1 MADNQH
7 EKSQPKG
14 KSRGRVWILLIFA
27 LLIIF
32 HRPILLGAIHW
43 FAVHSAAKQNLRLDF
58 RAEGNVFTALTIRN
72 LRVMPTGPAAI
83 ESAEADYIRAE
94 YNIVSLIRRQ
104 PGFLDSLEARNA
116 RIVIDPSKV
125 RVKAAPRPREKVT
138 LPALFPDRVRLQDVS
153 VIVRDP
159 AHDFIAQN
167 VFLELSPRA
176 AGSLNVELL
185 QLPTGE
191 AWSRVNGIT
200 SYENRNLV
208 LRDVVLNDR
217 TRFALVN
224 IDASRLRQHTMAF
237 RINATLD
244 DGPVEIEASLTE
256 QARSVF
262 IKSHVAARNLALTSA
277 KKLGVFSAAPVEGE
291 IENLSFDFVGLLS
304 APKTWAIS
312 GSSVIRNFQVSGAT
326 FDRAASQVSAHDG
339 IATLQPFELSR
350 GESVLRLHGSM
361 QLPDRTDDL
370 GRSPARFEISGN
382 DLDLAGITS
391 SMANPLSGRVQVT
404 GTAEVRDQWLQA
416 NGHVVSG
423 RVASAE
429 GSAEKIDLTLMIKK
443 NLQGAPEKMPWFDS
457 LVASGSF
464 AAATVRR
471 GDYVADN
478 VTAQFEQRGSRLL
491 LKDAV
496 LQRAQN
502 QIILNGAVHL
512 LANPTEFSQQPAEA
526 EVTISAP
533 QVGDFWATESPNRVN
548 GTFNGLG
555 VVRWNGSLADGS
567 FNAYG
572 SNFKVRNLTIP
583 QLSTTASL
591 WQSKIFLNDFTANIN
606 QRDFV
611 NAQGTIELRG
621 NKTFAGRIGIDIA
634 DAATLKPL
642 LEAFGNKSE
651 LGGAFAMNWQG
662 RGSFAHLTQEG
673 SLKLTW
679 NKGRLGNMKAL
690 QANIDATYSPA
701 GLDVPIVFLG
711 SDKMDFQAS
720 VSARGEALEISKIQ
734 LDQGEAKYAVGY
746 VSVPFIWKNVGTGEP
761 VFPRNGKVAAT
772 VQSENLD
779 LKKLF
784 DDLGV
789 PPAASGFVNVKLQAD
804 GTLADLRARFELD
817 ARDLRNPKL
826 PSLDPATF
834 QIVAE
839 AAQNKMN
846 FTGQLK
852 QAKIQPVEITGS
864 VPFDA
869 GKVLSTFSLDEN
881 IPLQAKVLL
890 PRSSVNF
897 LRQFIPAVEQLD
909 GDIAMDVAVGGTI
922 ARPSFTGSGDIT
934 INAARFTDATLPAL
948 RGFQSRLIFRDNIL
962 TLEKFQGDLAGGPFT
977 LGGRVVFTK
986 LTEAN
991 IDLDLR
997 AESILIAR
1005 NDSVTARADA
1015 ELKVTGPIMGA
1026 TVKGSVALTNS
1037 HFLKDIDLIPIGL
1050 PGRPAPPPMVED
1062 RPDYSIREPP
1072 MRDWKFDVAIR
1083 TKDPVSIRGNLAN
1096 GAAVADLHL
1105 GGTGLHPELKG
1116 TVKFQNVEATLPFS
1130 RLDVTNGFLY
1140 FDPSDS
1146 FNPKIDLQG
1155 TSVVR
1160 DYTVRV
1166 YVYGSSLAPQAVFTS
1181 EPPLPQEEII
1191 SLLATGTTRQEL
1203 AGNSSVL
1210 AGRAAMLLVQQLYR
1224 KVFKKGQP
1232 TESNSVFDR
1241 LQVDVGGVDPRTG
1254 RQQASGRFKVNENWV
1269 LVGDI
1274 GVGGEFRGLVKY
1286 LIRFH

>member
-1 MADNQH
+1 VADNQH
-7 EKSQPKG
+7 EKSQAKG

-27 LLIIF
+27 VLIIF
-32 HRPILLGAIHW
+32 HRPILLGVIHW

-72 LRVMPTGPAAI
+72 LHVAPTGPAAI
-83 ESAEADYIRAE
+83 ESADADYIRAE
-94 YNIVSLIRRQ
+94 YNIISLIR
-104 PGFLDSLEARNA
+104 GDSDFLDLVEARNA

-125 RVKAAPRPREKVT
+125 RVKTAPRPREKVT
-138 LPALFPDRVRLQDVS
+138 LPAVFPARARLQDVT

-159 AHDFIAQN
+159 AHDFIAEN
-167 VFLELSPRA
+167 AFLELNPRA
-176 AGSLNVELL
+176 AGALDIALL

-191 AWSRVNGIT
+191 AWTRVTGIT
-200 SYENRNLV
+200 SYENRNLI

-217 TRFALVN
+217 TRFALLN
-224 IDASRLRQHTMAF
+224 IDASRIRDHAIAF
-237 RINATLD
+237 RVNATLD
-244 DGPVEIEASLTE
+244 DGPVDIEASLTE
-256 QARSVF
+256 QARSLF
-262 IKSHVAARNLALTSA
+262 IKSHIGARNLALTSA

-291 IENLSFDFVGLLS
+291 IENFSLDFVGLLS
-304 APKTWAIS
+304 APKTWAMS
-312 GSSVIRNFQVSGAT
+312 GSGVVHDFQVSGAT
-326 FDRAASQVSAHDG
+326 FDRAAIQVSAHDG
-339 IATLQPFELSR
+339 VATLQPIELSR
-350 GESVLRLHGSM
+350 AESVLKLRGSI
-361 QLPDRTDDL
+361 QLPDRADDV
-370 GRSPARFEISGN
+370 GRSPANFEITGD

-391 SMANPLSGRVQVT
+391 SMPSPLSGQVQVN
-404 GTAEVRDQWLQA
+404 GTAEVRDQRLQA
-416 NGHVVSG
+416 NVRVASG
-423 RVASAE
+423 KVASAE
-429 GSAEKIDLTLMIKK
+429 GSAEKIDLTLMVKK
-443 NLQGAPEKMPWFDS
+443 NLRGGAENAPWFDN
-457 LVASGSF
+457 LFANGSF
-464 AAATVRR
+464 AAETVRR
-471 GDYVADN
+471 GDYAADS
-478 VTAQFEQRGSRLL
+478 VSAQFEQTGSRLL
-491 LKDAV
+491 INNVIL
-496 LQRAQN
+496 RRGQN
-502 QIILNGAVHL
+502 QIVLNGAIHL
-512 LANPTEFSQQPAEA
+512 LANATEFSQQPAEA
-526 EVTISAP
+526 ELTIAAP
-533 QVGDFWATESPNRVN
+533 EVADFWANTSPNQVS
-548 GTFNGLG
+548 GIFNSSGI
-555 VVRWNGSLADGS
+555 VRWDGRFVDGS
-567 FNAYG
+567 FSAFG
-572 SNFKVRNLTIP
+572 SNLKIRNLAIP
-583 QLSTTASL
+583 QLSTAASL
-591 WQSKIFLNDFTANIN
+591 WRSKIFLNDFTANLN

-611 NAQGTIELRG
+611 NGQGTIELRG
-621 NKTFAGRIGIDIA
+621 NKAFAGRMGIDIA
-634 DAATLKPL
+634 DVSTLKPL
-642 LEAFGNKSE
+642 LEAIGRKTE

-662 RGSFAHLTQEG
+662 RGSLANLTQDG

-679 NKGRLGNMKAL
+679 NHGRFGNMTAL

-720 VSARGEALEISKIQ
+720 VSARDETLEISKIQ
-734 LDQGEAKYAVGY
+734 LDQGRAKYAAGY
-746 VSVPFIWKNVGTGEP
+746 VSLPFIWKNVGTRDR
-761 VFPRNGKVAAT
+761 VFPRDGKVTAT

-784 DDLGV
+784 DDFGV
-789 PPAASGFVNVKLQAD
+789 APAASGFINVKLQAD
-804 GTLADLRARFELD
+804 GTLADLRAHLDLD

-834 QIVAE
+834 QISAE
-839 AAQNKMN
+839 TVHNKVN

-852 QAKIQPVEITGS
+852 QPKIQPVEIAGS
-864 VPFDA
+864 LPFDA
-869 GKVLSTFSLDEN
+869 GKVLSTFSFDET
-881 IPLQAKVLL
+881 IPLEAKVRL

-909 GDIAMDVAVGGTI
+909 GDVAMDVAIGGTI
-922 ARPSFTGSGDIT
+922 ARPAFSGSGDIT
-934 INAARFTDATLPAL
+934 INAARFTDATLPTL
-948 RGFQSRLIFRDNIL
+948 RGFQSRLIFRDNTL
-962 TLEKFQGDLAGGPFT
+962 TLEKFHGDLAGGPFT
-977 LGGRVVFTK
+977 LGGRLVFTK

-1015 ELKVTGPIMGA
+1015 SLKATGPLMSA
-1026 TVKGSVALTNS
+1026 TVKGNVALTNS

-1050 PGRPAPPPMVED
+1050 PGRPAPPPVVED

-1072 MRDWKFDVAIR
+1072 MRDWKFDVAIK
-1083 TKDPVSIRGNLAN
+1083 TKDPFSIRGNLAN
-1096 GAAVADLHL
+1096 GAAIADLHL

-1130 RLDVTNGFLY
+1130 RLEVTNGFLY

-1155 TSVVR
+1155 TSVIR

-1241 LQVDVGGVDPRTG
+1241 LRVDVGGVDPRTG